1 MCFMSLPILAVAFLP
16 PEFGGKWGILMAV
29 ELAAVWVNPY
39 TIEKS
44 RTGGVIA
51 RLLSLCPGE
60 SELIA
65 ARMFA
70 PGRELVEKYCR
81 LISPKGA
88 PESRKVRKHIQAY
101 IREHWLAKDSLQDKP
116 RVLALLF
123 RGENAISVM
132 RRQVVGPIARDS
144 ISGETVRDTY
154 GDYIEDSQG
163 RIRYFEP
170 AVFIIPERSEAEKT
184 MKLWARYSDSDG
196 GILEEAC
203 RFASE
208 SKPEKTLVLMKPEN
222 FKGPSSMAG
231 NIIDIISRTG
241 LRIIGAKII
250 HLSIRQAE
258 EFYRPVGELL
268 PERMKPRLIEQL
280 KESLNE
286 LLDFDIPPSVIEE
299 LADRLKG
306 LKAGDEFNKII
317 RSMAGVDPRTVTSA
331 RKREKPGPEKCLA
344 LIYQGPE
351 AISKIR
357 NVLGATDPTKAEWAT
372 IRRIYGHGID
382 TNVAHA
388 SDSKQS
394 AAREMEIIRMNKND
408 FKNIIY
414 DFYKHKSATKAPRH

>member
-1 MCFMSLPILAVAFLP
+1 
-16 PEFGGKWGILMAV
+16 MAI

-70 PGRELVEKYCR
+70 PSRELVEKYCR
-81 LISPKGA
+81 LISLKGA
-88 PESRKVRKHIQAY
+88 PESRKVRSHIRAY
-101 IREHWLAKDSLQDKP
+101 IMEHWLAKGGSRDKP
-116 RVLALLF
+116 RILVLLF

-132 RRQVVGPIARDS
+132 RRQIVGPIARDS

-170 AVFIIPERSEAEKT
+170 AVFVIPDRCDAEKT
-184 MKLWARYSDSDG
+184 LKLWARYSDEDG
-196 GILEEAC
+196 GVLGKVCHFTGGA
-203 RFASE
+203 
-208 SKPEKTLVLMKPEN
+208 KPEETLVLMKPEN

-231 NIIDIISRTG
+231 NIIDVISRTG

-250 HLSIRQAE
+250 HMSIAQAE
-258 EFYRPVGELL
+258 EFYRPVAESL
-268 PERMKPRLIEQL
+268 PSRMKPRLIEQL
-280 KESLNE
+280 GERLGA
-286 LLDFDIPPSVIEE
+286 LLDFDIPSPVIEE
-299 LADRLKG
+299 LADRLKS
-306 LKAGDEFNKII
+306 LKARDEFNKII
-317 RSMAGVDPRTVTSA
+317 ISMSGLDPRKATSNQE
-331 RKREKPGPEKCLA
+331 RKKPGPEKCLA
-344 LIYQGPE
+344 LIYQGPK

-357 NVLGATDPTKAEWAT
+357 NVLGATDPRKAQWAT
-372 IRRIYGHGID
+372 IRRIYGHTID

-388 SDSKQS
+388 SDSKKS
-394 AAREMEIIRMNKND
+394 AAREMEIIKMNKND
-408 FKNIIY
+408 FKKIIY
-414 DFYKHKSATKAPRH
+414 DFYKRKDATKTPRH